1 MDIIISSK
9 SKQPIYDQ
17 IYSQIKTLILTNE
30 LKVGD
35 ALPGIRPLAS
45 SLKVSV
51 ITVKKAYELL
61 QRDEF
66 IDSSVGRGSF
76 VAPQN
81 LKKIRNQQLIVIEEY
96 LTEAV
101 LISKNSGI
109 KVDELTEM
117 LKNCFEK

>member
-9 SKQPIYDQ
+9 LKKPIYLQ
-17 IYSQIKTLILTNE
+17 IYSQIKTLILTRE

-35 ALPGIRPLAS
+35 ALPGIRPLAT

-61 QRDEF
+61 QRDGF

-76 VAPQN
+76 VASQN
-81 LKKIRNQQLIVIEEY
+81 LKKIRSEQLIIIEEY
-96 LTEAV
+96 LIEA
-101 LISKNSGI
+101 ISVAKSSGVE
-109 KVDELTEM
+109 VDELIEL
-117 LKNCFEK
+117 LKKIF